1 MNSFGK
7 YISEG
12 FNIITGG
19 LFRDDDKENEA
30 MGKNSSTKSKKRS
43 ARKGVNTHEYYIVE
57 EVLDKMR
64 TNVGKFPAETGGMI
78 GSTDDKKK
86 IDLFY
91 FDEDSANSFGT
102 FYYNIEKVSKVNNEW
117 KDNGYRPTG
126 FVHSH
131 PNGMVVPSFHDVA
144 TAKLHM
150 DFWKHDFFTM
160 PIVQSKKNG
169 LFEIYLYVAYQEE
182 RVVRVKRTVVIRA
195 TEDGYDYDYSK
206 QWERVYSNIN
216 LDRENGVDNI
226 KVVNDK
232 HRVYEPGYT
241 KKDNKNY
248 SKETSTVSIYN
259 ESDLFSKIP
268 LPETVKNKVI
278 VCVGCGG
285 AREYLEGLVRHGFR
299 YFLLMDGDVV
309 SASNVATQKVYV
321 SEIGKKKVDMIKRE
335 ILDINPAAIVITV
348 DKFLDENMSDEEFM
362 GYLHSF
368 KVRNNKDYLLLGC
381 TDNFDA
387 QSRTA
392 HLALKY
398 GMMYEAAML
407 FKNGVGAEII
417 FTYPGVTACCPR
429 CLLRKRFEDYENGF
443 KNDVDSSNCTY
454 FATSVMNAY
463 KGFISLML
471 LMYHDAPGNNYNDY
485 LDQVKDRN
493 YVEIRLSP
501 DIKDVLGIGLFD
513 KAFEGAKKYT
523 FMGENLWVPQFPDN
537 EENGVDNCK
546 MCGGTGNLNDSYM
559 KWRDTRE
566 VAYGYKKN
574 NGFKVADVKLRDLSK
589 VRNSGTCFD
598 VSV

>member
-102 FYYNIEKVSKVNNEW
+102 FYYNIEKVSKVKNEW

-259 ESDLFSKIP
+259 E
-268 LPETVKNKVI
+268 
-278 VCVGCGG
+278 
-285 AREYLEGLVRHGFR
+285 
-299 YFLLMDGDVV
+299 
-309 SASNVATQKVYV
+309 
-321 SEIGKKKVDMIKRE
+321 
-335 ILDINPAAIVITV
+335 
-348 DKFLDENMSDEEFM
+348 
-362 GYLHSF
+362 
-368 KVRNNKDYLLLGC
+368 
-381 TDNFDA
+381 
-387 QSRTA
+387 
-392 HLALKY
+392 
-398 GMMYEAAML
+398 
-407 FKNGVGAEII
+407 
-417 FTYPGVTACCPR
+417 
-429 CLLRKRFEDYENGF
+429 
-443 KNDVDSSNCTY
+443 
-454 FATSVMNAY
+454 
-463 KGFISLML
+463 
-471 LMYHDAPGNNYNDY
+471 
-485 LDQVKDRN
+485 
-493 YVEIRLSP
+493 
-501 DIKDVLGIGLFD
+501 
-513 KAFEGAKKYT
+513 
-523 FMGENLWVPQFPDN
+523 
-537 EENGVDNCK
+537 
-546 MCGGTGNLNDSYM
+546 
-559 KWRDTRE
+559 
-566 VAYGYKKN
+566 
-574 NGFKVADVKLRDLSK
+574 
-589 VRNSGTCFD
+589 
-598 VSV
+598 